1 MNAPPDFRRA
11 ASHALWLA
19 LALTFA
25 CPLPGLA
32 DEHPDARR
40 QAQLRHLLLQDCG
53 SCHGL
58 RLTGGLG
65 PALTP
70 EALRGKP
77 RESLVATVLMGRSQ
91 TPMPPLGR
99 PAQRRRRR
107 LAGGP
112 PDRRR
117 DRPMNL
123 RPLAPLFLAL
133 LAGCSQQPPLRGSG
147 DLGVLIERAD
157 GSVQILDG
165 TAKTS
170 LARVEGLGDLSHASL
185 VFSRDQRYAYVFGR
199 DGGLT
204 KLDLLAQRIDKRLIQ
219 GGNSIGGAIS
229 QDGRLVAVS
238 NYEPGG
244 VKVFDSRTLELVAEI
259 PATRLPGQDRN
270 SRVVGLVDAPGQ
282 RFVFS
287 LFDSGEIWI
296 ADFSQGD
303 TPRLTRF
310 RDVGKQP
317 YDALI
322 SPDGRYYMAG
332 LFGEDGMAQLDLWHP
347 ERGVRRV
354 LGDYGRGQRKLPV
367 YKMPHL
373 EGWTIASDQAFV
385 PAVGHHQVLVL
396 DARDWKQT
404 DAIDVAGQP
413 VFVMTRPD
421 DRQIWVNFAYP
432 DNDKVQVIDSETHQV
447 IETLRPGPGVLHME
461 FSGRG
466 DQVWISVRDAD
477 QLQVWDPYRLERIG
491 SLPAHS
497 PSGIFFSHRAQHIG
511 L

>member
-1 MNAPPDFRRA
+1 
-11 ASHALWLA
+11 
-19 LALTFA
+19 
-25 CPLPGLA
+25 
-32 DEHPDARR
+32 
-40 QAQLRHLLLQDCG
+40 
-53 SCHGL
+53 
-58 RLTGGLG
+58 
-65 PALTP
+65 
-70 EALRGKP
+70 
-77 RESLVATVLMGRSQ
+77 
-91 TPMPPLGR
+91 
-99 PAQRRRRR
+99 
-107 LAGGP
+107 
-112 PDRRR
+112 
-117 DRPMNL
+117 
-123 RPLAPLFLAL
+123 
-133 LAGCSQQPPLRGSG
+133 
-147 DLGVLIERAD
+147 
-157 GSVQILDG
+157 
-165 TAKTS
+165 
-170 LARVEGLGDLSHASL
+170 
-185 VFSRDQRYAYVFGR
+185 QRYAYVFGR

-303 TPRLTRF
+303 TPHLTRF
-310 RDVGKQP
+310 RDIGKQP

-432 DNDKVQVIDSETHQV
+432 DNDKVQVIDSETHEV

-477 QLQVWDPYRLERIG
+477 QLQVWDPYRLKRIG
-491 SLPAHS
+491 SLPARS